1 MYVCTM
7 EMKIHD
13 LKERIERK
21 REVLRVAR
29 NCERA
34 SIEEDIADL
43 EIELRLLEI
52 TQANRYK

>member
-1 MYVCTM
+1 MYVCIM

-21 REVLRVAR
+21 RAVLCMAR
-29 NCERA
+29 NCER
-34 SIEEDIADL
+34 SGLEEEIADL

-52 TQANRYK
+52 TKANSCR

>member
-21 REVLRVAR
+21 RAVLRMAR
-29 NCERA
+29 NCER
-34 SIEEDIADL
+34 SGLEEEIADL

-52 TQANRYK
+52 TRAHSGR

>member
-1 MYVCTM
+1 M

-21 REVLRVAR
+21 RAVLCMAR
-29 NCERA
+29 NCER
-34 SIEEDIADL
+34 SGLEEEIADL

-52 TQANRYK
+52 TKANSCR